1 VTVTPSV
8 GGNPPWYNETRV
20 SLANTGTIT
29 ALTVTIVVQRTAG
42 ISHQGMYDNVGGFT
56 STNNSSA
63 NLPAITYTWT
73 RTGGS
78 LSAGSGRLFVAQTNG
93 NQPHPS
99 TGDSWTVTYT
109 TGGRTSP
116 RAGRTRPSGE
126 GRRSSSRRSRPRR
139 CVNAGR
145 HSFRNESSGKCDNRP
160 SLARADSV
168 QAVQDLRVAVRGLRR
183 NPVFAGTAIATLALG
198 IGLATAVFTV
208 AEALLL
214 RDLPV
219 RDQDRLVVLWGET
232 PDGRFAN
239 YPLLLDDA
247 VRIGESAPSL
257 ASTASFAYQGAWPA
271 PVRDG
276 GLVSR
281 LRLAHVSGAFFD
293 VLGAEPVRGRALRSS
308 DDVVGAAPVV
318 VLSHGAW
325 QRRYGGSPDVLGRK
339 IILHETGVAY
349 EIVGVMP
356 RGLDYPKG
364 ADMWTALVPSRTPAA
379 AGPPPVI
386 HVNVVGRLRPGASL
400 STARDELTA
409 FFARGDAGPEQ
420 RALRGVARG
429 LPEVVL
435 GDARPALIAFAAAS
449 GLLLLIAC
457 LNVAN
462 LLLVR
467 GVARVREIAVRSAL
481 GASRSR
487 LIALFLT
494 EDLLLALAAGALGV
508 GLAVAAARTFIA
520 LAPEGVP
527 RLDEIHVDGTAL
539 AAAALVTLAALVL
552 FSLVPAVV
560 ASSVPLRSA
569 LQGSARTGVTPRS
582 RRVTEGF
589 VIAQVALA
597 VLLLSAAGLIAKT
610 LVNLERADL
619 AFQSEPLLIAELA
632 VRSMPATARSRSRSW
647 NGCCRRCAASRACA
661 PCSPVLAVPFSEVG
675 GVGWPVRVGR
685 QPRKRRPAIRCSH
698 RDRRAGLLRHLRDAR
713 PARARVR
720 RSRSGRCG
728 AGRSWSASPPRAITG
743 RTRIRSARSSSSARN
758 GRKRFEVVGVVR
770 RHPVSRAAAGAAE
783 RLLPAAAVG
792 VSVLP
797 LDARHP
803 DGCEP
808 SAVVPGLRAAIG
820 AVDPDVAL
828 SIAAPFDTFLDRM
841 LAQPRL
847 NALLLAVFAGA
858 AMALAGVGLFGVM
871 SAMARQRTF
880 EMGVRLA
887 LGARPFDVSVLVARR
902 GLALSAAGHRR
913 RTGRRARAEP
923 AARRDALRGHALGRR
938 DADGGRGLD
947 PRRGR
952 RRRRRPGP
960 RQRAHGSGR
969 RL

>member
-1 VTVTPSV
+1 
-8 GGNPPWYNETRV
+8 
-20 SLANTGTIT
+20 
-29 ALTVTIVVQRTAG
+29 VQ
-42 ISHQGMYDNVGGFT
+42 V
-56 STNNSSA
+56 
-63 NLPAITYTWT
+63 
-73 RTGGS
+73 
-78 LSAGSGRLFVAQTNG
+78 
-93 NQPHPS
+93 
-99 TGDSWTVTYT
+99 
-109 TGGRTSP
+109 
-116 RAGRTRPSGE
+116 
-126 GRRSSSRRSRPRR
+126 
-139 CVNAGR
+139 
-145 HSFRNESSGKCDNRP
+145 
-160 SLARADSV
+160 
-168 QAVQDLRVAVRGLRR
+168 VQDLRVAVRGLRR

-232 PDGRFAN
+232 RDGRFAN

-582 RRVTEGF
+582 RRATEGF

-619 AFQSEPLLIAELA
+619 AFQSEPLLIAEVA
-632 VRSMPATARSRSRSW
+632 VRSDAGDSAQQIALLDRLLPAV
-647 NGCCRRCAASRACA
+647 RRVPGVRAV
-661 PCSPVLAVPFSEVG
+661 SPVLAVPFSESA
-675 GVGWPVRVGR
+675 GWDGRFASDGQPPEEAARNPMLNIEIVEPDYFAIFGMPVRRGR
-685 QPRKRRPAIRCSH
+685 VFDDH
-698 RDRRAGLLRHLRDAR
+698 DRAGAVPVVVVSESAARHHWPNQDPIGKVLVFGSKRE
-713 PARARVR
+713 
-720 RSRSGRCG
+720 
-728 AGRSWSASPPRAITG
+728 
-743 RTRIRSARSSSSARN
+743 
-758 GRKRFEVVGVVR
+758 KRFEVVGVIADTR
-770 RHPVSRAAAGAAE
+770 YRELRQARP
-783 RLLPAAAVG
+783 
-792 VSVLP
+792 SVYFP
-797 LDARHP
+797 LRQSEFPFFLSTLAIRT
-803 DGCEP
+803 DGEP

-820 AVDPDVAL
+820 AVDADVAL
-828 SIAAPFDTFLDRM
+828 SIAAPFDTFRDRM

-847 NALLLAVFAGA
+847 NALLLAVFAAA
-858 AMALAGVGLFGVM
+858 AMALAGVGLFGVI

-887 LGARPFDVSVLVARR
+887 LGARPLDVSVLVARR
-902 GLALSAAGHRR
+902 GLALSAAGIGVGLAAALGLNRLLVVMLYEV
-913 RTGRRARAEP
+913 TPSDGATLMGAVALILGVAAVAAGVPARAS
-923 AARRDALRGHALGRR
+923 ARTDPVVALR
-938 DADGGRGLD
+938 ADG
-947 PRRGR
+947 
-952 RRRRRPGP
+952 
-960 RQRAHGSGR
+960 
-969 RL
+969 